1 MGIFTRARDII
12 SANINAL
19 LDDAEDPE
27 KLVNMMVREMEDTLV
42 ELKASCAGAM
52 AARRRIEREHSDMQA
67 RQAVWAD
74 KAQLAVDRG
83 RDDLA
88 REALVEKRRYA
99 NGATTLEDE
108 LTKCDDVLVQYRQ
121 EIAQLEDKL
130 KGVREK
136 QRVLVERHT
145 HARNKRRA
153 EQHIRRVDTSEA
165 LRRFDL
171 FEGRLD
177 KMEAEGDLV
186 NFGRKRTLEDRF
198 AELEGGEDVDAEL
211 ARLKGKA

>member
-52 AARRRIEREHSDMQA
+52 AARRRIEREHSDLQV
-67 RQAVWAD
+67 RDAVWAD

-99 NGATTLEDE
+99 NGATALEDE
-108 LTKCDDVLVQYRQ
+108 LAKCDDVLVQYRQ

-211 ARLKGKA
+211 GRLKGKA